1 MENFFMV
8 IIICV
13 NTVCHGL
20 WQSTTYETMN
30 DCLAAAPSVKE
41 YFMSTLPQSNGE
53 IFCLIE
59 SEFEQW
65 KSKLEG
71 GKSLILPD
79 KSPI

>member
-41 YFMSTLPQSNGE
+41 YFMSTYPESNGQ
-53 IFCLIE
+53 IYCLIE
-59 SEFEQW
+59 EEFDKW
-65 KSKLEG
+65 KKQLEAG
-71 GKSLILPD
+71 NFILPLNI
-79 KSPI
+79 PPA